1 MTITAAPSRTHRP
14 GASGDGA
21 AEPTRPLAGTA
32 LLLRLVL
39 RRDRFRLV
47 LWVAGIVALVLVSAG
62 SVEGLYQTPEDLASY
77 ASLARDNAAI
87 VVQAGPGYGLD
98 DPTVGAILMNETAI
112 WTVLAVAL
120 MSVLMITRHTR
131 AEEETERADLVRS
144 APVGRHAG
152 SVAAMAG
159 VLLAVVAVA
168 VGVTV
173 GLAAFG
179 YELVGSVAFGVTLVG
194 AGAVFAAIALVTA
207 QLAASPRAAT
217 GLAVLVIGL
226 AFVLRAVGDV
236 AENGLSWLSPI
247 GWAQAIRAFAGERWW
262 VLAVPAA
269 ATVGLVMVAVELAA
283 RRDVGGG
290 VLTERPGPAEAGP
303 GLSSPLGLAVRLHRA
318 SVVAW
323 AVGVGILG
331 VFYGIVA
338 NEAERMIEENPD
350 LADFFALLGTASITD
365 AFLATSVLMAGLL
378 TGGFAVAAVL
388 RLRSE
393 ETVGRADPLLAT
405 PVTRSSWAASH
416 LVVTLVGTI
425 VVLVSGGVGTGFG
438 AAAAMGEPARI
449 GELAGAALV
458 MVPAPLVLAAVAF
471 ALVGVA
477 PRWSLLAWLG
487 LVVAVVVGL
496 LAEVLDLP
504 GWARDLSPFQHTPAL
519 PAAPLRVFPVAVL
532 LVVAAALVVVGL
544 VGLRRR
550 DINRT

>member
-1 MTITAAPSRTHRP
+1 MTTTAAPSRVLRP
-14 GASGDGA
+14 SGSDDA
-21 AEPTRPLAGTA
+21 AVEPTRPLAGTA

-39 RRDRFRLV
+39 RRDRVRLV

-62 SVEGLYQTPEDLASY
+62 SVEGLYRTPEELDSY
-77 ASLARDNAAI
+77 AALVRDNAAI
-87 VVQAGPGYGLD
+87 VVQAGPGYGLE

-112 WTVLAVAL
+112 WTILAVAL
-120 MSVLMITRHTR
+120 MSILMVTRHTR
-131 AEEETERADLVRS
+131 AEEESERADLVRS

-152 SVAAMAG
+152 SAAAMVG
-159 VLLAVVAVA
+159 VLLADVAVA
-168 VGVTV
+168 VGVVV
-173 GLAAFG
+173 GLVAFGYGLVGSAAFG
-179 YELVGSVAFGVTLVG
+179 ATLVG

-207 QLAASPRAAT
+207 QVAVSPRAAT

-226 AFVLRAVGDV
+226 AFVVRAVGDV

-262 VLAVPAA
+262 VLAIPAV
-269 ATVGLVMVAVELAA
+269 ATVGLVVVAVELAA

-290 VLTERPGPAEAGP
+290 VLNERPGPARAGP
-303 GLSSPLGLAVRLHRA
+303 GLSSPLGLAARLHRA
-318 SVVAW
+318 SIAAW
-323 AVGVGILG
+323 AVGVATLG
-331 VFYGIVA
+331 VFYGVVA

-393 ETVGRADPLLAT
+393 ETVGRVDPLLAT
-405 PVTRSSWAASH
+405 AVPRSSWAAGH
-416 LVVTLVGTI
+416 LAVTLVGTV
-425 VVLVSGGVGTGFG
+425 VVLVSGGIGTGVG
-438 AAAAMGEPARI
+438 AAVVMGEPRRI

-471 ALVGVA
+471 VLVGVA

-504 GWARDLSPFQHTPAL
+504 GWARDLSPLQHVPAL
-519 PAAPLRVFPVAVL
+519 PAAPFRALPVVVL
-532 LVVAAALVVVGL
+532 LLVAAALVAVGL
-544 VGLRRR
+544 AGLRRR